1 MISDDLKWDKNTE
14 YLVKKAY
21 SRIEFLG
28 KAAEFTKSIKN
39 KRKIYILYIRSI
51 FVQSCVVWHSSLT
64 EKNVLNLDRVKKLS

>member
-28 KAAEFTKSIKN
+28 KAAEFTKSVEDKG
-39 KRKIYILYIRSI
+39 KYTYYTREVY
-51 FVQSCVVWHSSLT
+51 
-64 EKNVLNLDRVKKLS
+64 